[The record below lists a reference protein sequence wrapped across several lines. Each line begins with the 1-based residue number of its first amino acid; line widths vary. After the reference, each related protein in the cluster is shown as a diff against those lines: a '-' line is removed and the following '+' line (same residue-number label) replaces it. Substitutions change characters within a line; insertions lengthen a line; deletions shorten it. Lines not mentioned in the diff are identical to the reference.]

1 MVKFIM
7 GNLKMIKNMER
18 VNIHILMEKYTKV
31 IGKIIYQ
38 MDKEFLNFLQVKLII
53 MKEIGEMGNVLVLE
67 K

>member
-1 MVKFIM
+1 MGQFIM
-7 GNLKMIKNMER
+7 GNSKMIKNMER
-18 VNIHILMEKYTKV
+18 ENIHILMEKYMKV

-38 MDKEFLNFLQVKLII
+38 MDREFLNFLQVKLII

>member
-1 MVKFIM
+1 M

-18 VNIHILMEKYTKV
+18 VNIHILMEKYMKV

-38 MDKEFLNFLQVKLII
+38 TDKEFLNFLQVKLII
-53 MKEIGEMGNVLVLE
+53 MKEIGEMGNVSVLE